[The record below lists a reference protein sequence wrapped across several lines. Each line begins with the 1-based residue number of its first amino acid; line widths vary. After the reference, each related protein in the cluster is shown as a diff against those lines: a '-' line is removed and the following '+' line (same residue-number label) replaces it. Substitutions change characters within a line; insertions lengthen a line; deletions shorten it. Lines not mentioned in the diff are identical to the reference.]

1 MRLQIEESHLFLCYY
16 LYEVNHLNTFLL
28 LAFASIYLILS
39 LYYYNRPNVLMLW
52 LSYLPTLLHEFGHAL
67 ICQLTGGKVSDI
79 VIVTKRVERLAT
91 GRNGYAVSHT
101 TSGWNRFATFIAGYM
116 FPPLFLILG
125 VFCLSRAWQIGF
137 WILLGLVFLYYFVKT
152 SRKIFPFVVML
163 LIAGGCYLYYRYQD
177 VVSMWMVGDWI
188 IYIVLGVLLAD
199 TILSSYTM
207 TIIYFQGNTSW
218 DGAMLS
224 RLTRLPVL
232 VYYLLFII
240 VQLGSC
246 WYVVKVLILG

>member
-1 MRLQIEESHLFLCYY
+1 M
-16 LYEVNHLNTFLL
+16 
-28 LAFASIYLILS
+28 
-39 LYYYNRPNVLMLW
+39 
-52 LSYLPTLLHEFGHAL
+52 
-67 ICQLTGGKVSDI
+67 
-79 VIVTKRVERLAT
+79 VIVTRRSERLAT

-101 TSGWNRFATFIAGYM
+101 ISGWNQFATFIAGYL

-137 WILLGLVFLYYFVKT
+137 WILLGFVFLYYFVKT
-152 SRKIFPFVVML
+152 SRKIFPFIVII
-163 LIAGGCYLYYRYQD
+163 LITGGFYLYYRYPD
-177 VVSMWMVGDWI
+177 VVSMWMVGDWF

-232 VYYLLFII
+232 VYYFLFMI

-246 WYVVKVLILG
+246 WYVVKVIVLG

>member
-1 MRLQIEESHLFLCYY
+1 
-16 LYEVNHLNTFLL
+16 
-28 LAFASIYLILS
+28 
-39 LYYYNRPNVLMLW
+39 MLW

-79 VIVTKRVERLAT
+79 VIVKRRAERLAT

-101 TSGWNRFATFIAGYM
+101 TSGWNRFATFIAGYLC
-116 FPPLFLILG
+116 PPLFLIIG

-137 WILLGLVFLYYFVKT
+137 CILLGFVFLYYFVKT
-152 SRKIFPFVVML
+152 SRKIFPFVMML
-163 LIAGGCYLYYRYQD
+163 LIAVGCYLYYQHPD
-177 VVSMWMVGDWI
+177 VVSIWVVGDWI

-224 RLTRLPVL
+224 RLTRLPVF
-232 VYYLLFII
+232 VYYLLFMI

-246 WYVVKVLILG
+246 WYVAKVLILG

>member
-1 MRLQIEESHLFLCYY
+1 
-16 LYEVNHLNTFLL
+16 
-28 LAFASIYLILS
+28 
-39 LYYYNRPNVLMLW
+39 MLW

-79 VIVTKRVERLAT
+79 VIVTRRAERLAT

-101 TSGWNRFATFIAGYM
+101 TSGWNRFATFIAGYL
-116 FPPLFLILG
+116 FPPFFLIIGVYCVSNAWSFVFWLSLG
-125 VFCLSRAWQIGF
+125 I
-137 WILLGLVFLYYFVKT
+137 VFLYYFVKT
-152 SRKIFPFVVML
+152 SRKILPFIVML
-163 LIAGGCYLYYRYQD
+163 IIAGGSYLYYQHPD
-177 VVSMWMVGDWI
+177 VVSIWVVGDWI

-224 RLTRLPVL
+224 RLTRLPVF
-232 VYYLLFII
+232 VYYLLFMI